1 MVRLLPLILWLLSL
15 ALHAQPSLIPW
26 PRSVEWLDGR
36 FRLEN
41 VSLHADPGL
50 ETGTTPLLDYLSAI
64 GAKAPANDELI
75 HPFYL
80 RRDPQLPREGYVL
93 DITPTRAVVRVS
105 DAAGVFNALATL
117 RQMTTTSEGGSY
129 WPCARI
135 ADHPAYAWR
144 GTMLDVSRHFYPV
157 NFLERYLDELARL
170 KINIFHWHLTD
181 DQGWR
186 IEVKKYPRLTEVGA
200 WRTEADGRRYGG
212 FYTQEEV
219 KRVVRYAAERGIIV
233 VPEIEFPGHCRAAL
247 AAYPGLGCRK
257 DTLPVPTTWG
267 VFQDVYCV
275 GQDATWTFMQDVL
288 DELVPLFPSPYFH
301 IGGDEVPKHRWHACP
316 VCQRRMHA
324 ESLPDE
330 YALQA
335 WAVKRLQGML
345 KAKGKTLIGWD
356 EILEGGVDS
365 AAVIEVWRGDEQAR
379 KARANGNAMIR
390 TIYFDASPASLT
402 LERVEQFDPRVDG
415 SDQQVLGAECPAWSE
430 GRDPRNLGYSVFPRL
445 FPYAERLWTG
455 EAPRADIRERMRPH
469 VARVEREGWITA
481 THDADLFAANIRYE
495 AARKDWLVTTQ
506 RGRPDITVVFNGPD
520 TSGMFADS
528 LRVPKAGT
536 WSLTPLWR
544 GQPVQDAL
552 TIPIVRH
559 LGVEAAQTV
568 RPLPDP
574 KYGFDPAKGM
584 SDGLLGSGSFRDG
597 QWQGWWG
604 PDPVIT
610 LDLGQ
615 EQAISELNIRC
626 LQDVAVW
633 ILLPREVIFE
643 TSTDG
648 KHWRTLERATH
659 ALPTDPGPRIIHAF
673 GTRPAT
679 PAKARYMRAT
689 LVNSGPMPASSLGA
703 GNPSWIFADE
713 FVVR

>member
-1 MVRLLPLILWLLSL
+1 MPRLLPLILWLLSL
-15 ALHAQPSLIPW
+15 GLHAQPSLIPW
-26 PRSVEWLDGR
+26 PRSVEWLDSR
-36 FRLEN
+36 FRLEY

-50 ETGTTPLLDYLSAI
+50 EVVATPLLDFLSAI
-64 GAKAPANDELI
+64 SAKATANDELL
-75 HPFYL
+75 HPLYL
-80 RRDPQLPREGYVL
+80 RRDPQLPKEGYVL
-93 DITPTRAVVRVS
+93 DIAPTRAEVRVS

-117 RQMTTTSEGGSY
+117 RQMTTTAEGGSY

-157 NFLERYLDELARL
+157 DFLERYLDELARL

-219 KRVVRYAAERGIIV
+219 KRVVRYAAEHGITV

-247 AAYPGLGCRK
+247 AAYPELGCRK

-275 GQDATWTFMQDVL
+275 GQEATWTFMQDVL
-288 DELVPLFPSPYFH
+288 DELVPLFPSAYFH
-301 IGGDEVPKHRWHACP
+301 IGGDEVPKDRWHACP

-324 ESLPDE
+324 EGLPDE
-330 YALQA
+330 HALQA

-365 AAVIEVWRGDEQAR
+365 TAVIEVWRGDDQAR
-379 KARANGNAMIR
+379 KARANGNRMIR

-415 SDQQVLGAECPAWSE
+415 SDLQVLGAECPVWSE
-430 GRDPRNLGYSVFPRL
+430 GRDPRNLGYSVFPRQ

-455 EAPRADIRERMRPH
+455 DAPRADIRERMRPH
-469 VARVEREGWITA
+469 VARVESEGWITA
-481 THDADLFAANIRYE
+481 TQDADLFTASIRYE
-495 AARKDWLVTTQ
+495 PARKDWLVTAQ
-506 RGRPDITVVFNGPD
+506 RGRPDITVAFAGSD
-520 TSGMFADS
+520 TSGVFTDS
-528 LRVPKAGT
+528 LRVREAGT
-536 WSLTPLWR
+536 WSLTPLWQ
-544 GQPVQDAL
+544 GKPVQDAL

-568 RPLPDP
+568 SPLPNP

-584 SDGLLGSGSFRDG
+584 SDGLLGSESFRDG

-615 EQAISELNIRC
+615 EQEITELSIRC

-633 ILLPREVIFE
+633 ILLPREVIYE

-648 KHWRTLERATH
+648 KHWSTLERATH
-659 ALPTDPGPRIIHAF
+659 DVPNDPGPRIIHAF
-673 GTRPAT
+673 SARPAT
-679 PAKARYMRAT
+679 PTKARYVRAT
-689 LVNSGPMPASSLGA
+689 LVNAGPMPASSLGA
-703 GNPSWIFADE
+703 GNPSWVFADE

>member
-1 MVRLLPLILWLLSL
+1 MPRLLPLILWLLSL
-15 ALHAQPSLIPW
+15 DLHAQPALIPW
-26 PRSVEWLDGR
+26 PRSVEWLDGT
-36 FRLEN
+36 FLLKN

-50 ETGTTPLLDYLSAI
+50 EEVATPLLDYLSAI
-64 GAKAPANDELI
+64 GAKATATNELL
-75 HPFYL
+75 HPVYL
-80 RRDPQLPREGYVL
+80 RRDPLLPKEGYVL
-93 DITPTRAVVRVS
+93 DIAPTRAEVRVS
-105 DAAGVFNALATL
+105 EAAGVFNALATL
-117 RQMTTTSEGGSY
+117 RQLTTTAEGGSY

-157 NFLERYLDELARL
+157 DFLERYLDELARL

-219 KRVVRYAAERGIIV
+219 KRVVRYAAERGITV
-233 VPEIEFPGHCRAAL
+233 VPEVEFPGHCRAAL
-247 AAYPGLGCRK
+247 ASYPQLGCRK

-267 VFQDVYCV
+267 IFQDVYCI
-275 GQDATWTFMQDVL
+275 GQEATWTFMQDVL
-288 DELVPLFPSPYFH
+288 DELVPLFPSAYFH
-301 IGGDEVPKHRWHACP
+301 IGGDEVPKDRWHACP

-324 ESLPDE
+324 EGLADE
-330 YALQA
+330 HALQA
-335 WAVKRLQGML
+335 WAVKRAQHML

-365 AAVIEVWRGDEQAR
+365 AAVIEVWRGDDQAR
-379 KARANGNAMIR
+379 KARANGNRMIR

-415 SDQQVLGAECPAWSE
+415 SDQLVLGAECPVWSE

-469 VARVEREGWITA
+469 VARVESDGWLTA
-481 THDADLFAANIRYE
+481 TQDADLFAANIRYE
-495 AARKDWLVTTQ
+495 PARNEWLVTTQ
-506 RGRPDITVVFNGPD
+506 RGRPDITVAFTGPD
-520 TSGMFADS
+520 TSGVFTDS
-528 LRVPKAGT
+528 LRVREAGT
-536 WSLTPLWR
+536 WSLTPLWK

-552 TIPIVRH
+552 NIPIVRH
-559 LGVEAAQTV
+559 LGVEATQTV
-568 RPLPDP
+568 IPLPDP

-584 SDGLLGSGSFRDG
+584 SDGLLGSESFRDG

-610 LDLGQ
+610 LDLGK
-615 EQAISELNIRC
+615 EQVITEMSIRC

-633 ILLPREVIFE
+633 ILLPREVIYE

-648 KHWRTLERATH
+648 KHWSTLERATH
-659 ALPTDPGPRIIHAF
+659 AVPMEPGPRIIHTFSA
-673 GTRPAT
+673 RPAT
-679 PAKARYMRAT
+679 PTKVRYVRAT
-689 LVNSGPMPASSLGA
+689 LVNAGPMPASSLGA
-703 GNPSWIFADE
+703 GNPSWVFADE